1 MPEWQ
6 AERTRRL
13 TQNVVEEAPALVM
26 AIEPVAVAPAIR
38 ARTQGESRPSI
49 DPALVE
55 AARQQRIAEDRR
67 EKQRHKM
74 TPAVYQQWS
83 PVKIVKIANDVAN
96 FWILNRI
103 PGYDL
108 MKAHIAL
115 KHVSNANPG
124 FYPLLEAVIRVLFLA
139 RENDPQD
146 RPYAQIPAEESAPL
160 FAGLTAVLV
169 PYGDQLFRRMMRG
182 DPYHRHLQQRIRED
196 ETAERR
202 RRDEANRH
210 AQFQEDLRERV
221 VIFRRDPPGGVDLRA
236 MANDHESVH
245 RESVQTTTQR
255 SITTILMRPIPED
268 QDTLTEIL
276 AALNNSAVVTWA
288 SEGQK
293 QNVLHVLV
301 QDYLDGVA
309 FGVRYGD
316 VMNHVW
322 TFIRSHA
329 HRNEIIFR
337 LCQEVIDGLRT
348 CMNGKMARLIN
359 ALQGYD
365 ESLTMDPPRDVFQEQ
380 IARLSSRPVAE
391 RTAEVRR
398 LFQEYRISHGQA
410 KRAEKWKGPIAIALH
425 QIIIHSHHVHLLAL
439 A

>member
-1 MPEWQ
+1 MPIWQ

-26 AIEPVAVAPAIR
+26 PVAVVPVVAPVIR

-67 EKQRHKM
+67 EKQAHKL
-74 TPAVYQQWS
+74 TPSVYQQWS

-96 FWILNRI
+96 FWLLHRI

-108 MKAHIAL
+108 MKAHVAL
-115 KHVSNANPG
+115 KHVTNANPG
-124 FYPLLEAVIRVLFLA
+124 FYPLLEAVIRVLILA

-146 RPYAQIPAEESAPL
+146 RPYAQIPVEESAPL
-160 FAGLTAVLV
+160 FAGLTTALV
-169 PYGDQLFRRMMRG
+169 PYGDQLFRRLGRG
-182 DPYHRHLQQRIRED
+182 DPYYRHLQTRIRED
-196 ETAERR
+196 EAAERR
-202 RRDEANRH
+202 RRDEANRQ

-236 MANDHESVH
+236 MANDQESVH

-255 SITTILMRPIPED
+255 SITTILVRPIPED

-276 AALNNSAVVTWA
+276 AALNNSAIVTWA

-365 ESLTMDPPRDVFQEQ
+365 ETLTMDPPRDVFQEQ

-391 RTAEVRR
+391 RTVEVRR
-398 LFQEYRISHGQA
+398 LFQEYRIPVGEQA
-410 KRAEKWKGPIAIALH
+410 PWLEALELE
-425 QIIIHSHHVHLLAL
+425 VTA
-439 A
+439 